1 MTSLFVA
8 PGSGRGAANLA
19 AAAVKKG
26 GVAAMV
32 GASGVNV
39 GSKVRFTMD
48 ADKKPDVPVFN
59 HRNPKEWLN
68 RRARYNKLD

>member
-1 MTSLFVA
+1 MA
-8 PGSGRGAANLA
+8 PNSGRGAANLA
-19 AAAVKKG
+19 AAAIKRD

-39 GSKVRFTMD
+39 GSMVRFSSDQT
-48 ADKKPDVPVFN
+48 KKNVPVFN

-68 RRARYNKLD
+68 RRARYNKID